1 MKIAALVILIV
12 SLGLVSEWTY
22 RTFFR
27 PIAPL
32 EPVVN
37 QMVAFFNANGIEARP
52 YAVRSTFPYSQV
64 SSAAAL
70 EIKGYP
76 LAISLM
82 VCPNEA
88 AAVKQL
94 ESAKLNENLLHPT
107 RNGLVVMNLP
117 MWGEG
122 TEEMANKVVSVFS
135 QFK

>member
-1 MKIAALVILIV
+1 MKIAALVILIIC
-12 SLGLVSEWTY
+12 LGFISEWTY

-27 PIAPL
+27 PIVPL

-37 QMVAFFNANGIEARP
+37 QMAAFFNANGIEVRP
-52 YAVRSTFPYSQV
+52 YAVRSMFPFSEV

-70 EIKGYP
+70 EIRGYP
-76 LAISLM
+76 LPISLI

-88 AAVKQL
+88 AALKQL
-94 ESAKLNENLLHPT
+94 ESTKLNENLLHPT

-122 TEEMANKVVSVFS
+122 TEEMASKVVSVFS

>member
-12 SLGLVSEWTY
+12 CIGFVSEWTY

-27 PIAPL
+27 PIVPL

-37 QMVAFFNANGIEARP
+37 QMVAFFKANGIEVRP
-52 YAVRSTFPYSQV
+52 YAVRSMFPYSEV
-64 SSAAAL
+64 SSVAAL

-76 LAISLM
+76 LPISLII
-82 VCPNEA
+82 CPNEEA
-88 AAVKQL
+88 ALKQL
-94 ESAKLNENLLHPT
+94 ASAKLNQNLLHPT
-107 RNGLVVMNLP
+107 KNGLVVMNLP

-122 TEEMANKVVSVFS
+122 TEEMASRVVSVFS

>member
-1 MKIAALVILIV
+1 MKIAALVIFIV
-12 SLGLVSEWTY
+12 CLGFVSEWTY
-22 RTFFR
+22 RIFFR

-32 EPVVN
+32 EPVVS
-37 QMVAFFNANGIEARP
+37 QMAAFFNANGIEVRP
-52 YAVRSTFPYSQV
+52 YAVRSMFPFSEV

-76 LAISLM
+76 LPISLI

-88 AAVKQL
+88 AALKQL
-94 ESAKLNENLLHPT
+94 ESAKLNENLLYPT
-107 RNGLVVMNLP
+107 RNGLVIMNLP

-122 TEEMANKVVSVFS
+122 TEEMAGKVVSLFS

>member
-12 SLGLVSEWTY
+12 CLVFISDWTY
-22 RTFFR
+22 RVFFR

-37 QMVAFFNANGIEARP
+37 QMTAFFNANGIEVRP
-52 YAVRSTFPYSQV
+52 YAVRNMFPYSEI

-70 EIKGYP
+70 EITGYP
-76 LAISLM
+76 LPISLI

-88 AAVKQL
+88 AAIKQL
-94 ESAKLNENLLHPT
+94 ESAKINENSLHPT
-107 RNGLVVMNLP
+107 KNGLVVMTLP

-122 TEEMANKVVSVFS
+122 TEEIANRIVSVFS

>member
-12 SLGLVSEWTY
+12 CLGFVSEWTY

-37 QMVAFFNANGIEARP
+37 QIAAFFNANGIEVRP
-52 YAVRSTFPYSQV
+52 YAVRSMLPSSEV

-76 LAISLM
+76 LPISLI
-82 VCPNEA
+82 VCSNETA
-88 AAVKQL
+88 AIKQL
-94 ESAKLNENLLHPT
+94 ESTKRSKNLLHPT
-107 RNGLVVMNLP
+107 RNGLVIMNLP

-122 TEEMANKVVSVFS
+122 TEELASKVVSVFS

>member
-1 MKIAALVILIV
+1 MKISALVILVVCI
-12 SLGLVSEWTY
+12 GFVSEWTY

-37 QMVAFFNANGIEARP
+37 QMAAFFNANGIEVRP
-52 YAVRSTFPYSQV
+52 YPVRSTFPYSQV
-64 SSAAAL
+64 SSVAAL

-76 LAISLM
+76 LPIALTI
-82 VCPNEA
+82 CPSEEA
-88 AAVKQL
+88 ALKRLA
-94 ESAKLNENLLHPT
+94 SAKLNKNLLYPT
-107 RNGLVVMNLP
+107 KNGLVVMDLP

-122 TEEMANKVVSVFS
+122 TEEMASRVVSVFS